1 LQIFKIAWFALLTC
15 LINYATLLTRVSNTR
30 YLLEGDLKTRRVTSQ
45 HVAERAG
52 VSRTTVSFVL
62 NNVEG
67 AQISAETRQRVLQ
80 AAKDLGYVPDAA
92 AQSLASGKSK
102 TIGLVL
108 ARPSKQIA
116 ADMYLTQVL
125 DSLFSKLHKHGIR
138 LMLEILDDQQS
149 QQSYLELIRS
159 KRIDGVI
166 YSGPQ
171 FNDETLEALLSIG
184 FPTVLMGH
192 LPDSPFCSVDID
204 NYQAARTAAE
214 HLIDCGHTSIAC
226 ITNASLSYTAAK
238 DRLQGYRDVL
248 ESNHICYDKSLV
260 RCGAFTLESG
270 YIQMKNM
277 LESQSHL
284 PTAAFI
290 ASDVVAA
297 GAVSAIH
304 EKGLRIPEDI
314 AIVGFDDV
322 PLARYMT
329 PPLSTVHIPIRS
341 MAQLAFSMIMQLIN
355 RQPPDEK
362 HIFLDTQLIIRK
374 SSTPSS

>member
-1 LQIFKIAWFALLTC
+1 MTC

-45 HVAERAG
+45 DVAERAG

-67 AQISAETRQRVLQ
+67 AQIGAETRQRVLQ
-80 AAKDLGYVPDAA
+80 AAKDLGYVPDAV

-108 ARPSKQIA
+108 ARPSRQIA

-125 DSLFSKLHKHGIR
+125 DSLFSKLHKYGLR
-138 LMLEILDDQQS
+138 LILEILDDQQS
-149 QQSYLELIRS
+149 QKSYLKLIRS
-159 KRIDGVI
+159 KRMDGVI

-171 FNDETLEALLSIG
+171 FNDETLESLLNIG
-184 FPTVLMGH
+184 FPTVLMGY
-192 LPDSPFCSVDID
+192 LPDSPFCSIDID
-204 NYQAARTAAE
+204 NYQAARTATE

-260 RCGAFTLESG
+260 RCGAFTPESG

-277 LESQSHL
+277 LASQSHL

-297 GAVSAIH
+297 GAVAAIH

-322 PLARYMT
+322 PLARYMS
-329 PPLSTVHIPIRS
+329 PPLTTIQIPIRA

-355 RQPPDEK
+355 NQPPEEK
-362 HIFLDTQLIIRK
+362 HIFLETKLIIRK
-374 SSTPSS
+374 SSSPSN

>member
-45 HVAERAG
+45 DVAERAG

-67 AQISAETRQRVLQ
+67 AQIGAETRQRVLQ
-80 AAKDLGYVPDAA
+80 AAKDLGYVPDAV

-108 ARPSKQIA
+108 ARPSRQIA

-125 DSLFSKLHKHGIR
+125 DSLFSKLHKYGLR
-138 LMLEILDDQQS
+138 LILEILDDQQS
-149 QQSYLELIRS
+149 QKSHLKLIRS
-159 KRIDGVI
+159 KRMDGVI

-171 FNDETLEALLSIG
+171 FNDETLESLLNIG
-184 FPTVLMGH
+184 FPTVLMGY
-192 LPDSPFCSVDID
+192 LPDSPFCSIDID
-204 NYQAARTAAE
+204 NYQAARTATE

-248 ESNHICYDKSLV
+248 ESNHICYDESLV
-260 RCGAFTLESG
+260 RCGAFTPESG

-277 LESQSHL
+277 LASQSHL

-297 GAVSAIH
+297 GAVAAIH

-322 PLARYMT
+322 PLARYMS
-329 PPLSTVHIPIRS
+329 PPLTTIQIPIRA

-355 RQPPDEK
+355 NQPPEEK
-362 HIFLDTQLIIRK
+362 HIFLETRLIVRK
-374 SSTPSS
+374 SSSPSN

>member
-1 LQIFKIAWFALLTC
+1 MQTYAITWIALLTC
-15 LINYATLLTRVSNTR
+15 LIKYATLLTRVSNTC
-30 YLLEGDLKTRRVTSQ
+30 YLWEGDLKTRRVTSQ

-67 AQISAETRQRVLQ
+67 AQISTETRQRVLQ
-80 AAKDLGYVPDAA
+80 AAKDLGYVPDAV
-92 AQSLASGKSK
+92 AQSLASGKSR

-108 ARPSKQIA
+108 ARPSRQIA

-125 DSLFSKLHKHGIR
+125 DSLFSKLHKHGMR

-149 QQSYLELIRS
+149 QKSYLELIRS

-171 FNDETLEALLSIG
+171 FNDETLNALLSIG
-184 FPTVLMGH
+184 FPTVLMGY
-192 LPDSPFCSVDID
+192 LPDTPFCSVDID
-204 NYQAARTAAE
+204 NYQAARTATE

-226 ITNASLSYTAAK
+226 ITNAALSYTAAK
-238 DRLQGYRDVL
+238 DRLQGYQDVL
-248 ESNHICYDKSLV
+248 ESNHISYDKSLV
-260 RCGAFTLESG
+260 RCGAFTPESG
-270 YIQMKNM
+270 YLQMKDI
-277 LESQSHL
+277 LDSQSHL

-297 GAVSAIH
+297 GSVTAIY

-322 PLARYMT
+322 PLARYLT
-329 PPLSTVHIPIRS
+329 PPLTTLQIPIRA
-341 MAQLAFSMIMQLIN
+341 MAQLAFSMIIQLIN
-355 RQPPDEK
+355 RQEPDEK
-362 HIFLDTQLIIRK
+362 HIFLDTNLVIRK
-374 SSTPSS
+374 SSASAR

>member
-1 LQIFKIAWFALLTC
+1 VQIFTVAWINLLTC
-15 LINYATLLTRVSNTR
+15 FIYYATLLTRVSNTR

>member
-1 LQIFKIAWFALLTC
+1 MQIYMVAWISLLTC
-15 LINYATLLTRVSNTR
+15 AFQYATLLTRVSNTC
-30 YLLEGDLKTRRVTSQ
+30 YLLEGQLQSKRVTSH

-67 AQISAETRQRVLQ
+67 AQISAETRQRVIL
-80 AAKDLGYVPDAA
+80 AAEELGYVPDAA
-92 AQSLASGKSK
+92 AQSLASGKSQ

-125 DSLFSKLHKHGIR
+125 DSLFNKIHQYGMR

-184 FPTVLMGH
+184 FPTVLMGYV
-192 LPDSPFCSVDID
+192 PDTPFCSVDIN
-204 NYQAARTAAE
+204 NYQAAQTATE
-214 HLIDCGHTSIAC
+214 HLIACGHTSIAC

-248 ESNHICYDKSLV
+248 ESHHISYDKSLV
-260 RCGAFTLESG
+260 RFGAFTPESG
-270 YIQMKNM
+270 YIQMKNI

-284 PTAAFI
+284 PTAAFV

-304 EKGLRIPEDI
+304 EKGFRIPDDI
-314 AIVGFDDV
+314 AVVGFDDV
-322 PLARYMT
+322 PLARYLS
-329 PPLSTVHIPIRS
+329 PALSTVHIPIRS
-341 MAQLAFSMIMQLIN
+341 MAQLAFSMIMQSIN
-355 RQPPDEK
+355 RQPPEEK
-362 HIFLDTQLIIRK
+362 HIFLDTQLVVRK
-374 SSTPSS
+374 SSAASR